1 TRRPS
6 PGSACGF
13 GTSSGLDCCSAVAP
27 SPVCYHRS
35 MIHHVV
41 LIRLKKGLG
50 ERDGAKLLERAR
62 ELLEPISV
70 VRHLRL
76 GRGLG
81 KKAEVDFPYALIM
94 DFDDE
99 TALEAYQVH
108 PDHQRFVREVVDP
121 VQDEKKVFDYRC

>member
-1 TRRPS
+1 
-6 PGSACGF
+6 
-13 GTSSGLDCCSAVAP
+13 
-27 SPVCYHRS
+27 

>member
-1 TRRPS
+1 
-6 PGSACGF
+6 
-13 GTSSGLDCCSAVAP
+13 
-27 SPVCYHRS
+27 

-62 ELLEPISV
+62 ELLQPISV
-70 VRHLRL
+70 VRNLRF

-121 VQDEKKVFDYRC
+121 VQEEKKVFDYRC